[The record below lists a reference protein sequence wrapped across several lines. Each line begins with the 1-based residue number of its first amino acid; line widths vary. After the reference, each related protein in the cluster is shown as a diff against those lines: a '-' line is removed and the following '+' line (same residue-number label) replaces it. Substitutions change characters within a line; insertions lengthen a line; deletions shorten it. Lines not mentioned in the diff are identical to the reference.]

1 MDSQKVDMYIMSHAK
16 YFESHNIAFIR
27 DMMLKADDSKFLNV
41 QTISLKDP
49 TTILIV
55 SLLAGSLGVD
65 RFLLGD
71 TGLGVGKLL
80 TCGGLGMWAVVD
92 WFMVMGRARELNY
105 ELLMRALA

>member
-1 MDSQKVDMYIMSHAK
+1 MYIMSHAK

-27 DMMLKADDSKFLNV
+27 DMMLKADESKFLNI

-65 RFLLGD
+65 RFMLGD

-80 TCGGLGMWAVVD
+80 TCGGLGIWAVVD

-105 ELLMRALA
+105 ENLMRALA